1 MIRKVLKRMLGVDD
15 LENKVEFLQNRVS
28 EQDGQIID
36 AAKQRELIRKS
47 TSDRE
52 LSDAVIDFLNESDIE
67 ITSENRENALVAM
80 DAAEA
85 VERYGF
91 RKFNPAHDGNA
102 IRSSVISLREFAE
115 NPEKYIHKSAKGAFS
130 FPLSLNYKNLESL
143 FENYGNIG
151 ISSWGIED
159 FAFCSLPGSI
169 EGHYSDSREVSKTLY
184 NSLTLAR
191 ANREFSDRA
200 LRMDPLDFLQ
210 NYEGLTEFIKDAP
223 LEDKKKREILEAMA
237 LSKATY
243 IAGFDITYGTRI
255 MSTEDLVSYEEPE
268 ESEYVQLKS
277 GGRTDAERIYDD
289 IKEKLLSG
297 MRGMRDYDMNE
308 LLPIR
313 SVEEFRRLASERTTE
328 IVARD
333 GANEGLTA
341 SFNKELSEYTPAEA
355 VLMSCY
361 FARNII
367 KSYKKEKDSINDL
380 LNGIMPSGVEGKCTD
395 YTGLALHYLREFIVP
410 LNPERFKHWEFGYE
424 VDRIGNDYN
433 HCYMKAIHENPDGSH
448 DVFFIDPT
456 SLSSLD
462 IDNLKTPENIAEYAS
477 TENHPVKIIRD
488 AEDLLYDKL
497 ES

>member
-28 EQDGQIID
+28 EQDNQIID

-52 LSDAVIDFLNESDIE
+52 LSDAVIDFLNESDIK
-67 ITSENRENALVAM
+67 ITPENRENALVAI

-130 FPLSLNYKNLESL
+130 FPLSLNYRNLEDV
-143 FENYGNIG
+143 FRGYGNIG
-151 ISSWGIED
+151 IASWGRDD
-159 FAFCSLPGSI
+159 FAFRSLPISI
-169 EGHYSDSREVSKTLY
+169 DGYESDSQEVSKTLY
-184 NSLTLAR
+184 GALTLSR
-191 ANREFSDRA
+191 LNGEFSEES
-200 LRMDPLDFLQ
+200 LSMDPFDFLQ
-210 NYEGLTEFIKDAP
+210 NYDGLTEFIKDAP
-223 LEDKKKREILEAMA
+223 LEEERKRKILEALA
-237 LSKATY
+237 LSKAGY
-243 IAGFDITYGTRI
+243 IAGFEITYGTRI
-255 MSTEDLVSYEEPE
+255 MSTEDLVSYDEPE
-268 ESEYVQLKS
+268 ESEYVQLRNS
-277 GGRTDAERIYDD
+277 GSTNGERLYED
-289 IKEKLLSG
+289 IKEKLLNG

-333 GANEGLTA
+333 GANGGLTA

-367 KSYKKEKDSINDL
+367 KSYKKDNDSISDL
-380 LNGIMPSGVEGKCTD
+380 VMGIIPSGVEGKCTD
-395 YTGLALHYLREFIVP
+395 YTGLALHYLREFLVP

-424 VDRIGNDYN
+424 VDRIGKDYD

-456 SLSSLD
+456 SLCSLD
-462 IDNLKTPENIAEYAS
+462 LNRLKTPKNIAKYAS
-477 TENHPVKIIRD
+477 TGNHPVKIVRD